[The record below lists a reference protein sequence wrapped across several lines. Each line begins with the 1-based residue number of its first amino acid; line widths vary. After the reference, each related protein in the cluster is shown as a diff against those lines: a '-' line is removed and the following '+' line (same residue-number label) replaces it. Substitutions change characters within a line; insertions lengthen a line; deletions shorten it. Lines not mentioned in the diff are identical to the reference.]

1 MTHPPPPRQRLQE
14 VDFRRQHTVRWQE
27 VDALGQVDV
36 PSYIRMMEETEYAFL
51 RSLNLS
57 IVMQDERG
65 IVGFP
70 RVTAAVEIQNAAR
83 LGDALEIWL
92 QVVCNDGVKIGYR
105 FEITRLRPGRGL
117 RRIPVGL
124 LPISTRRSTSGHPG
138 SGFLS
143 GAVFN
148 RDFQGRFGYPPSP
161 AVTASL
167 ICGKSGSA
175 RRE

>member
-14 VDFRRQHTVRWQE
+14 VDFRRHHTVRWQE

-105 FEITRLRPGRGL
+105 FEITRLGQVVADGEF
-117 RRIPVGL
+117 L
-124 LPISTRRSTSGHPG
+124 LACCRFPPNAAPRAILVPDFFLERFSTGISRADSDTHPPRQ
-138 SGFLS
+138 S
-143 GAVFN
+143 
-148 RDFQGRFGYPPSP
+148 QHP
-161 AVTASL
+161 
-167 ICGKSGSA
+167 
-175 RRE
+175 